1 MDYHYFIFW
10 GISAFRLSSSFDVQ
24 GVYKEVDFAR
34 RGFVY
39 NGGYPV

>member
-1 MDYHYFIFW
+1 MKLQASHVLK
-10 GISAFRLSSSFDVQ
+10 SAFSLSSSFDVQ